1 VICARADGY
10 GVLPRDRVARVA
22 TRRLAGRRILVVGGG
37 QHDHGLEDPPVGNGR
52 AMSVLFAREGA
63 AVAVSDVDAA
73 SAEVTS
79 ELVRAEGADAVS
91 IGADASAEPDVV
103 RTFEEA
109 RAALGGLD
117 GIVLNVGVGAGF
129 GLQGTTVEDW
139 DRVMAV
145 NARAHFLGLKHGLPV
160 LTDGG
165 SIVLTGSLASR
176 ETMPSPAYAASKAAL
191 EALVRN
197 GAIEG
202 APSVRVNLLI
212 PGLIDTPL
220 GRMATKLAPQ
230 RAEVRIPLDRHGT
243 PWEVAYASL
252 FLMSEESSYMTG
264 QSLVIDGGLGVAF
277 RS

>member
-1 VICARADGY
+1 MGAE
-10 GVLPRDRVARVA
+10 
-22 TRRLAGRRILVVGGG
+22 RLAGRRILVVGGG
-37 QHDHGLEDPPVGNGR
+37 QNDYGIDDPPVGNGR

-63 AVAVSDVDAA
+63 SVAVADIDEG
-73 SAEVTS
+73 SAEATA
-79 ELVRAEGADAVS
+79 ELVRAEGGQAVAVA
-91 IGADASAEPDVV
+91 ADASVEEEVV
-103 RTFEEA
+103 RMLGEA
-109 RAALGGLD
+109 SSGLGGLD
-117 GIVLNVGVGAGF
+117 GIVLNLGVAGGL

-145 NARAHFLGLKHGLPV
+145 NARAHFLGLKHGLPA
-160 LTDGG
+160 LADGG

-176 ETMPSPAYAASKAAL
+176 ETMPSPAYAASKSAL

-220 GRMATKLAPQ
+220 GRLATRLAPQ
-230 RAEVRIPLDRHGT
+230 RAEVHIPLDRQGT
-243 PWEVAYASL
+243 AWEVAYAAL
-252 FLMSEESSYMTG
+252 FLMSDESSYMTG

-277 RS
+277 RT

>member
-1 VICARADGY
+1 VG
-10 GVLPRDRVARVA
+10 

-37 QHDHGLEDPPVGNGR
+37 QQDYGLEDPPVGNGR

-63 AVAVSDVDAA
+63 AVAVSDVDGP
-73 SAEVTS
+73 SAEVTA
-79 ELVRAEGADAVS
+79 ELVRAEGADAAS
-91 IGADASAEPDVV
+91 ISADASTESDVV
-103 RTFEEA
+103 RTIEEA
-109 RAALGGLD
+109 RSALGGLD

-145 NARAHFLGLKHGLPV
+145 NARAHFLGLKHGLPA
-160 LTDGG
+160 LADGG

-220 GRMATKLAPQ
+220 GRMATRLAPQ
-230 RAEVRIPLDRHGT
+230 RAEVRIPLDRQGT
-243 PWEVAYASL
+243 PWEVAYAAL

-277 RS
+277 RT